1 MPARKLHATKQGTLA
16 FTAGKR
22 TTSTG
27 TKGKASQPTLKRAVS
42 SPAEPSTPDV
52 IEIDDSDNDTVGDD
66 IESEDDYV
74 PDVDKQRGKRKLSAE
89 SESDDD
95 EEHMLKRRK
104 VRVTNKGV
112 FGSRDGTENI
122 GRSDARAAPTK
133 AKARGAKARASLDE
147 SDAAAKALR
156 KKKGELDDL
165 PQDGR
170 WRKHYGAVREKMGNL
185 EPGEHCS
192 VFTHAPRSGICV
204 VLGCL
209 GSLAIA
215 THRIQM
221 VSA

>member
-1 MPARKLHATKQGTLA
+1 
-16 FTAGKR
+16 
-22 TTSTG
+22 
-27 TKGKASQPTLKRAVS
+27 
-42 SPAEPSTPDV
+42 
-52 IEIDDSDNDTVGDD
+52 
-66 IESEDDYV
+66 
-74 PDVDKQRGKRKLSAE
+74 
-89 SESDDD
+89 
-95 EEHMLKRRK
+95 MLKRRK

-185 EPGEHCS
+185 EPVHGEDQSPVDHILRIFDLSYEYGPCIGVTRLERWNRAEALGLS
-192 VFTHAPRSGICV
+192 PPPEACRLVKEILMTKEGSDNPRFTECVFNGEV
-204 VLGCL
+204 
-209 GSLAIA
+209 
-215 THRIQM
+215 
-221 VSA
+221 